1 MANKKTLSLVSTE
14 EEQGIGRALLIWLNT
29 YPDKPVDRINFEFF
43 QKDSGGMMLST
54 IQAAFKTKQ
63 YIFGGYEAQYQ
74 FALVYRTK
82 AGGNDDRLSANE
94 ALNAIGAWAEQNH
107 ENLDLGNAVV
117 RSVRRTSNA
126 SLLAVY
132 EDGSRDHQI
141 LMNLTYEV
149 N

>member
-1 MANKKTLSLVSTE
+1 MANKELSLVSAE
-14 EEQGIGRALLIWLNT
+14 EEQEVGRALLVWLNKC
-29 YPDKPVDRINFEFF
+29 PDKPVGKINFEFIP
-43 QKDSGGMMLST
+43 QDNAGMMMST
-54 IQAAFKTKQ
+54 IQATLKTRE

-74 FALVYRTK
+74 FALIYRIK
-82 AGGNDDRLSANE
+82 SGGNDDRLSANE
-94 ALNAIGAWAEQNH
+94 ALNAIGAWAERNP
-107 ENLDLGNAVV
+107 EKPDLGNAVV